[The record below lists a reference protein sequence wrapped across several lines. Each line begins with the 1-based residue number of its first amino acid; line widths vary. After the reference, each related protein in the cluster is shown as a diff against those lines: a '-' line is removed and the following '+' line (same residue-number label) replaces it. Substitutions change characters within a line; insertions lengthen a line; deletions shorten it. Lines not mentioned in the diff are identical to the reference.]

1 MNYFSYLSLEE
12 RQIFFYK
19 EPLSFSKSIEKEQ
32 LAYALGATLYTPGT
46 KETIAEDIIRKKH
59 VEATSIIF
67 CLEDSISDEE
77 VKFAEQNIVVQI
89 QQIANLVSANI
100 LSQSDIPL
108 LFIRVRQPSQ
118 MKTIVTE
125 LGSAVHCLCG
135 FVFPKFTPVNGK
147 TYIDQLAY
155 INELYSLSL
164 YGMPILESPEIMYK
178 ETRVESLLQIK
189 DLLDSYRDYILN
201 VRIGATDFS
210 SIFGIRR
217 NKYTPIYHI
226 TVVRD
231 CISDIINIF
240 SRATNEYVISG
251 CVWEYFSND
260 YEKGLMQEV
269 SLDHANGLIGKTVIH
284 PSHIKVVQAM
294 HIVTMEDYLDARSI
308 LQNADTYNGVLKS
321 SFANKMNE
329 VKPHYNWARKTI
341 LKSNIY
347 GVLHEN
353 KQFTDLLITN
363 AKQHV

>member
-1 MNYFSYLSLEE
+1 MD
-12 RQIFFYK
+12 
-19 EPLSFSKSIEKEQ
+19 SI
-32 LAYALGATLYTPGT
+32 
-46 KETIAEDIIRKKH
+46 
-59 VEATSIIF
+59 SIIL
-67 CLEDSISDEE
+67 CLEDAISDEE
-77 VKFAEQNIVVQI
+77 VKLAEQNIVVQI

-100 LSQSDIPL
+100 LNQADIPL

-118 MKTIVTE
+118 MKKIVTE

-135 FVFPKFTPVNGK
+135 FVFPKFTPINGK

-178 ETRVESLLQIK
+178 ETRAESLLQIK
-189 DLLDSYRDYILN
+189 DLLDSYHDYILN

-210 SIFGIRR
+210 SIFSIRR

-231 CISDIINIF
+231 CISDIINVF
-240 SRATNEYVISG
+240 SRATNEYIISG

-260 YEKGLMQEV
+260 HEEGLIQEV

-294 HIVTMEDYLDARSI
+294 HIVTMEDYLDARLI

-321 SFANKMNE
+321 SFSNKMNE
-329 VKPHYNWARKTI
+329 VKPHYGWARKTI

-353 KQFTDLLITN
+353 KQFTDLLIAN

>member
-1 MNYFSYLSLEE
+1 MNYFSYLSSEE
-12 RQIFFYK
+12 RQNFSIKNLLIFQKYR
-19 EPLSFSKSIEKEQ
+19 KEQ

-46 KETIAEDIIRKKH
+46 KETIAEDIIIRKH
-59 VEATSIIF
+59 VDAISIIL
-67 CLEDSISDEE
+67 CLEDAISDEE
-77 VKFAEQNIVVQI
+77 VKLAEQNIVVQI

-100 LSQSDIPL
+100 LNQADIPL

-118 MKTIVTE
+118 MKKIVTE

-135 FVFPKFTPVNGK
+135 FVFPKFTPINGK

-178 ETRVESLLQIK
+178 ETRAESLLQIK
-189 DLLDSYRDYILN
+189 DLLDSYHDYILN

-210 SIFGIRR
+210 SIFSIRR

-231 CISDIINIF
+231 CISDIINVF
-240 SRATNEYVISG
+240 SRATNEYIISG

-260 YEKGLMQEV
+260 HEEGLIQEV

-294 HIVTMEDYLDARSI
+294 HIVTMEDYLDARLI
-308 LQNADTYNGVLKS
+308 LQNADTYNGVLKAV
-321 SFANKMNE
+321 FLTK
-329 VKPHYNWARKTI
+329 
-341 LKSNIY
+341 
-347 GVLHEN
+347 
-353 KQFTDLLITN
+353 
-363 AKQHV
+363 

>member
-1 MNYFSYLSLEE
+1 MNYFSYLSSEE

-19 EPLSFSKSIEKEQ
+19 EPLSFSKNIGKEQ

-46 KETIAEDIIRKKH
+46 KETIAEDIIRRKH
-59 VEATSIIF
+59 VDAISIIL
-67 CLEDSISDEE
+67 CLEDAISDEE
-77 VKFAEQNIVVQI
+77 VKLAEQNIVVQI

-100 LSQSDIPL
+100 LNQADIPL

-118 MKTIVTE
+118 MKKIVTE

-135 FVFPKFTPVNGK
+135 FVFPKFTPINGK

-178 ETRVESLLQIK
+178 ETRAESLLQIK
-189 DLLDSYRDYILN
+189 DLLDSYHDYILN

-210 SIFGIRR
+210 SIFSIRR

-231 CISDIINIF
+231 CISDIINVF
-240 SRATNEYVISG
+240 SRATNEYIISG

-260 YEKGLMQEV
+260 HEEGLIQEV

-294 HIVTMEDYLDARSI
+294 HIVTMEDYLDARLI

-321 SFANKMNE
+321 SFSNKMNE
-329 VKPHYNWARKTI
+329 VKPHYGWARKTI

>member
-1 MNYFSYLSLEE
+1 MDA
-12 RQIFFYK
+12 I
-19 EPLSFSKSIEKEQ
+19 
-32 LAYALGATLYTPGT
+32 
-46 KETIAEDIIRKKH
+46 
-59 VEATSIIF
+59 SIIL
-67 CLEDSISDEE
+67 CLEDAISDKE
-77 VKFAEQNIVVQI
+77 VKLAEQNIVVQI

-100 LSQSDIPL
+100 LNQADIPL

-118 MKTIVTE
+118 MKKIVTE

-135 FVFPKFTPVNGK
+135 FVFPKFTPINGK

-178 ETRVESLLQIK
+178 ETRAESLLQIK
-189 DLLDSYRDYILN
+189 DLLDSYHDYILN

-210 SIFGIRR
+210 SIFSIRR

-231 CISDIINIF
+231 CISDIINVF
-240 SRATNEYVISG
+240 SRATNEYIISG

-260 YEKGLMQEV
+260 HEEGLIQEV

-294 HIVTMEDYLDARSI
+294 HIVTMEDYLDARLI
-308 LQNADTYNGVLKS
+308 LQNADTYNGVLKAV
-321 SFANKMNE
+321 FLTK
-329 VKPHYNWARKTI
+329 
-341 LKSNIY
+341 
-347 GVLHEN
+347 
-353 KQFTDLLITN
+353 
-363 AKQHV
+363 